1 MKKKLFINGMSCMH
15 CVKRAQNALK
25 EVDGVAEAEVNLEG
39 KFAVVELSKEVSDD
53 TLKKAIEEAGYEVTA
68 IE

>member
-25 EVDGVAEAEVNLEG
+25 EVDGVTEAEVDLESNS
-39 KFAVVELSKEVSDD
+39 AVVELSKEVADD

-68 IE
+68 VE